1 MSFLEGHSGPQ
12 ARQVKVMRWLDG
24 EKRDACPHRCPLQ
37 TTVLV
42 HRGHEPRGMGAL
54 SLDHHHTNSGV
65 FPPCAITYR

>member
-1 MSFLEGHSGPQ
+1 
-12 ARQVKVMRWLDG
+12 MRWLDG